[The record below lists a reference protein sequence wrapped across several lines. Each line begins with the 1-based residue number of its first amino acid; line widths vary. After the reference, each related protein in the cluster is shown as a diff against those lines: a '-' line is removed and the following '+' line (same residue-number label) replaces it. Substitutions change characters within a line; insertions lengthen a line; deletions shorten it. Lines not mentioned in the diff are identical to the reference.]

1 MCVALKEACKGCPD
15 CNRPVRT
22 SELEDHKT
30 YMCTSRHA
38 NPGTKHK
45 SEIRVWE
52 KKLQQETN
60 ERSAD
65 KLVKTAEEQIQ
76 ECFKVLPQHGKFLGT
91 LLRVRI
97 FFRAKKVAK
106 YQFVCFVFI

>member
-1 MCVALKEACKGCPD
+1 
-15 CNRPVRT
+15 
-22 SELEDHKT
+22 
-30 YMCTSRHA
+30 MCTSKHA

-60 ERSAD
+60 EKSAD

-76 ECFKVLPQHGKFLGT
+76 ECFKVLSQHGKFLGSLVRVMIFLKIKTT
-91 LLRVRI
+91 LKVSKARRI
-97 FFRAKKVAK
+97 HARLH
-106 YQFVCFVFI
+106 Q

>member
-1 MCVALKEACKGCPD
+1 MCVILKESCKGCPD

-30 YMCTSRHA
+30 YMCTSKHS

-60 ERSAD
+60 EKSAD

-91 LLRVRI
+91 LVRVVI
-97 FFRAKKVAK
+97 FFLT
-106 YQFVCFVFI
+106 

>member
-1 MCVALKEACKGCPD
+1 M
-15 CNRPVRT
+15 RT
-22 SELEDHKT
+22 AELEEHKT
-30 YMCTSRHA
+30 YMCTSKHP

-60 ERSAD
+60 EKSAD

-76 ECFKVLPQHGKFLGT
+76 ECFKVLPQHGKFLCSP
-91 LLRVRI
+91 VRGMT
-97 FFRAKKVAK
+97 FFVKIHNQIYHV
-106 YQFVCFVFI
+106 

>member
-1 MCVALKEACKGCPD
+1 MCVTLKEACKGCPD

-30 YMCTSRHA
+30 YMCTSKHD

-60 ERSAD
+60 EKSAD

-91 LLRVRI
+91 LVRVRI
-97 FFRAKKVAK
+97 FFLNKKHIEV
-106 YQFVCFVFI
+106 ILS

>member
-1 MCVALKEACKGCPD
+1 MFVILKEACKGCPD
-15 CNRPVRT
+15 CNRSVRT

-30 YMCTSRHA
+30 YMCTSKHS
-38 NPGTKHK
+38 NPSTKHK

-60 ERSAD
+60 EKSAD

-91 LLRVRI
+91 LVRVVI
-97 FFRAKKVAK
+97 FLT
-106 YQFVCFVFI
+106 